1 MLHIRDDTHGFDV
14 TQKDIS
20 QNSLLPSPIY
30 GTKRHRMP
38 TSPFFKYETFDRKEA
53 FMKLRALILFF
64 LFVPSVALAASSDLI
79 DAAKKE
85 GNVVVYSITSR
96 IANAAKSFEKKYGIT
111 VSAYN
116 LKDFELI
123 EKVSQEGKNNIYGAD
138 FIIAQDSGRVFG
150 EIIKPGYAYSYVPEN
165 MKDLIPKQYRN
176 PLYFSFITKAFIYN
190 SETYV
195 FPPVN
200 NVWELTEKKWEKKFW
215 FKDPLKEGV
224 NANFLTMVTSPEFSN
239 QLAAAYERHFGKK
252 ITLTTP
258 NAGYEWI
265 KGIINNQL
273 VMFTSDT
280 KMANSLGEK
289 GKNIDAVALGTYSK
303 LRAREDKN
311 LALMPIMGMEP
322 FAGFYYPSFLL
333 IRNNAKNPNAAKLFV
348 EYLLTEEGF
357 EPWSGSM
364 GTYSSNPNIKPYPGD
379 NSLDVWS
386 RILVLESPAYIFEH
400 RVEVEEF
407 WNSLIY

>member
-1 MLHIRDDTHGFDV
+1 
-14 TQKDIS
+14 
-20 QNSLLPSPIY
+20 
-30 GTKRHRMP
+30 
-38 TSPFFKYETFDRKEA
+38 
-53 FMKLRALILFF
+53 MKLSALILFI
-64 LFVPSVALAASSDLI
+64 LFVPSIVFAASSDLI
-79 DAAKKE
+79 NAAKKE

-96 IANAAKSFEKKYGIT
+96 IANAAKSFEAKYGIT
-111 VSAYN
+111 VSAHN

-123 EKVSQEGKNNIYGAD
+123 EKVTSEGANNVYGAD

-150 EIIKPGYAYSYVPEN
+150 EIIKPGYAYSYVPPD
-165 MKDLIPKQYRN
+165 MKNVIPKAYQD

-190 SETYV
+190 SETYTY
-195 FPPVN
+195 PTIT

-224 NANFLTMVTSPEFSN
+224 NANFLTMVTSPEVSKR
-239 QLAAAYERHFGKK
+239 LESAYERHFGKK
-252 ITLTTP
+252 IALTTP

-280 KMANSLGEK
+280 KMANSLGVK
-289 GKNIDAVALGTYSK
+289 GQNIDAVALGTYSK
-303 LRAREDKN
+303 LRYREKKN

-322 FAGFYYPSFLL
+322 FAGFFYPSFLL
-333 IRNNAKNPNAAKLFV
+333 IRKNAKNPNAAKLFI

-357 EPWSGSM
+357 KPWSGSL

-379 NSLDVWS
+379 NTLDVWS
-386 RILVLESPAYIFEH
+386 RVLVLEAPEFIYQN
-400 RVEVEEF
+400 RTDVEEF
-407 WNSLIY
+407 WNSMIY

>member
-1 MLHIRDDTHGFDV
+1 
-14 TQKDIS
+14 
-20 QNSLLPSPIY
+20 
-30 GTKRHRMP
+30 
-38 TSPFFKYETFDRKEA
+38 
-53 FMKLRALILFF
+53 MKLKGLVFF
-64 LFVPSVALAASSDLI
+64 LLLTPSMLFAASADLI

-85 GNVVVYSITSR
+85 GQVVVYSITSR
-96 IANAAKSFEKKYGIT
+96 IANAAENFEKKYGIK

-123 EKVSQEGKNNIYGAD
+123 EKVSQEGKNKVYGAD

-150 EIIKPGYAYSYVPEN
+150 EIIKPGYAYSYVPES
-165 MKDLIPKQYRN
+165 MKDIIPKKYQD
-176 PLYFSFITKAFIYN
+176 PLYFSFITKTFIYN
-190 SETYV
+190 SETSV

-200 NVWELTEKKWEKKFW
+200 NVWELTEEKWAKKFW

-224 NANFLTMVTSPEFSN
+224 NANFLTMVTSPEFS
-239 QLAAAYERHFGKK
+239 QKLEAAHERYFGKK
-252 ITLTTP
+252 IELTTP

-265 KGIINNQL
+265 KGIVNNEL

-303 LRAREDKN
+303 LRAREEKD

-322 FAGFYYPSFLL
+322 FAGFFYPSFLL
-333 IRNNAKNPNAAKLFV
+333 MRNDAQNPNAAKLFI

-357 EPWSGSM
+357 QPWSGSL

-386 RILVLESPAYIFEH
+386 QILVLESPAFIFEH
-400 RVEVEEF
+400 RGEVEEF
-407 WNSLIY
+407 WNSIVY

>member
-1 MLHIRDDTHGFDV
+1 MRL
-14 TQKDIS
+14 K
-20 QNSLLPSPIY
+20 
-30 GTKRHRMP
+30 
-38 TSPFFKYETFDRKEA
+38 
-53 FMKLRALILFF
+53 ALILAAF
-64 LFVPSVALAASSDLI
+64 FVPSFSFAASSDLI

-85 GNVVVYSITSR
+85 GSVTVYSITSR
-96 IANAAKSFEKKYGIT
+96 ISNAAKSFEEKYGIT

-123 EKVSQEGKNNIYGAD
+123 EKVSQEGKNDIYGAD

-150 EIIKPGYAYSYVPEN
+150 EIIKPGYAYSYVPES
-165 MKDLIPKQYRN
+165 MKEIIPKQYQD
-176 PLYFSFITKAFIYN
+176 PLNFSFITKAFIYN
-190 SETYV
+190 SETNV

-200 NVWELTEKKWEKKFW
+200 NVWELTEKKLEKKFW

-224 NANFLTMVTSPEFSN
+224 NANFLTMVTSPEMSDK
-239 QLAAAYERHFGKK
+239 LAAAYERHFGKK

-265 KGIINNQL
+265 KGIIDNQL

-280 KMANSLGEK
+280 KMAGALGEK
-289 GKNIDAVALGTYSK
+289 GKNIDAIALGTYSK
-303 LRAREDKN
+303 LRARKKKN

-322 FAGFYYPSFLL
+322 FAGFFYPSFLL
-333 IRNNAKNPNAAKLFV
+333 IRSNAKNPNAAKLFV

-357 EPWSGSM
+357 GPWSGSL

-379 NSLDVWS
+379 NALDIWS
-386 RILVLESPAYIFEH
+386 RILVLEAPEYIFEH
-400 RVEVEEF
+400 RGEVEEF

>member
-1 MLHIRDDTHGFDV
+1 
-14 TQKDIS
+14 
-20 QNSLLPSPIY
+20 
-30 GTKRHRMP
+30 
-38 TSPFFKYETFDRKEA
+38 
-53 FMKLRALILFF
+53 MKFRALILVI
-64 LFVPSVALAASSDLI
+64 LFVPAVVSAASQDLI

-96 IANAAKSFEKKYGIT
+96 IANAAKGFEEKYGIT
-111 VSAYN
+111 VNAYN

-123 EKVSQEGKNNIYGAD
+123 EKVSQEGKNKIYGAD

-150 EIIKPGYAYSYVPEN
+150 EIIKPGYGYSYVPES
-165 MKDLIPKQYRN
+165 MKDIILNQYQT

-190 SETYV
+190 SETNT

-224 NANFLTMVTSPEFSN
+224 NANFLTMVTSPEVSS
-239 QLAAAYERHFGKK
+239 QLEAAYERHFGKK

-265 KGIINNQL
+265 KGFINNQL

-280 KMANSLGEK
+280 KMAGALGEK

-303 LRAREDKN
+303 LRAREKKN

-322 FAGFYYPSFLL
+322 FAGFFYPSFLL
-333 IRNNAKNPNAAKLFV
+333 IRDNAKNPNAAKLFI
-348 EYLLTEEGF
+348 EYLLTAEGF
-357 EPWSGSM
+357 EPWSGSL
-364 GTYSSNPNIKPYPGD
+364 GTYSSNPTIKPFPGD

-386 RILVLESPAYIFEH
+386 RILVLESPEYIYEH
-400 RVEVEEF
+400 RGEVEEF
-407 WNSLIY
+407 WNSLVY

>member
-1 MLHIRDDTHGFDV
+1 
-14 TQKDIS
+14 
-20 QNSLLPSPIY
+20 
-30 GTKRHRMP
+30 
-38 TSPFFKYETFDRKEA
+38 
-53 FMKLRALILFF
+53 MKLRALILFF
-64 LFVPSVALAASSDLI
+64 LFVPTAVQAASPELI

-111 VSAYN
+111 VNAYN

-123 EKVSQEGKNNIYGAD
+123 EKVSQEGKNKIYGAD

-150 EIIKPGYAYSYVPEN
+150 EIIKPGYGYSYVPES
-165 MKDLIPKQYRN
+165 MKDIIPKKYQT
-176 PLYFSFITKAFIYN
+176 PLYFSFITKVFTYN
-190 SETYV
+190 SETNV
-195 FPPVN
+195 FPPVK

-224 NANFLTMVTSPEFSN
+224 NANFLTMVTSPEVSEL
-239 QLAAAYERHFGKK
+239 LAAAYERYFGKK
-252 ITLTTP
+252 ISLTTP

-265 KGIINNQL
+265 KSFINNQL

-280 KMANSLGEK
+280 KMAGALGEK
-289 GKNIDAVALGTYSK
+289 GKNIEAVSLGTYSK
-303 LRAREDKN
+303 LRSRKKKN

-322 FAGFYYPSFLL
+322 FAGFFYPSFLL
-333 IRNNAKNPNAAKLFV
+333 IRDNAKNPNAAKLFI
-348 EYLLTEEGF
+348 EYLLTAEGF
-357 EPWSGSM
+357 APWSGSL

-379 NSLDVWS
+379 NTLDVWS
-386 RILVLESPAYIFEH
+386 QVLVLESPEYIYEN
-400 RVEVEEF
+400 RGEVEEF

>member
-1 MLHIRDDTHGFDV
+1 MRL
-14 TQKDIS
+14 K
-20 QNSLLPSPIY
+20 
-30 GTKRHRMP
+30 
-38 TSPFFKYETFDRKEA
+38 
-53 FMKLRALILFF
+53 ALILTLVFF
-64 LFVPSVALAASSDLI
+64 PAVTLAESPELI
-79 DAAKKE
+79 SAAKKE
-85 GNVVVYSITSR
+85 GSLTVYSITSR
-96 IANAAKSFEKKYGIT
+96 IANAAKSFEEKYGIT

-123 EKVSQEGKNNIYGAD
+123 EKVSQEGKNNIFGSD
-138 FIIAQDSGRVFG
+138 VIIAQDSGRVYG
-150 EIIKPGYAYSYVPEN
+150 EIIKPGYAYSYVPDS
-165 MKDLIPKQYRN
+165 MKSIIPEKYHD

-190 SETYV
+190 SETNV

-200 NVWELTEKKWEKKFW
+200 NVWELTEEKWAKKFW

-224 NANFLTMVTSPEFSN
+224 NANFLTMVTSPEVSAR
-239 QLAAAYERHFGKK
+239 LAESYERHFGKK

-265 KGIINNQL
+265 KALIENQL

-280 KMANSLGEK
+280 KIAASLGERGK
-289 GKNIDAVALGTYSK
+289 GIEAVALGTYSK
-303 LRAREDKN
+303 LRAREKKN

-322 FAGFYYPSFLL
+322 FAGFFYPSFLL
-333 IRNNAKNPNAAKLFV
+333 VRSNAKSPNAAKLFV

-357 EPWSGSM
+357 SPWSGSL

-379 NSLDVWS
+379 NSLDIWS
-386 RILVLESPAYIFEH
+386 RILVFESPQYIFEN
-400 RVEVEEF
+400 RGNVEEF

>member
-1 MLHIRDDTHGFDV
+1 
-14 TQKDIS
+14 
-20 QNSLLPSPIY
+20 
-30 GTKRHRMP
+30 
-38 TSPFFKYETFDRKEA
+38 
-53 FMKLRALILFF
+53 MKVKALVLVF
-64 LFVPSVALAASSDLI
+64 LFMPGVLFAASPELI

-96 IANAAKSFEKKYGIT
+96 IANAAKGFEEKYGIT
-111 VSAYN
+111 VNAYN

-150 EIIKPGYAYSYVPEN
+150 EIIKPGYAYSYVPES
-165 MKDLIPKQYRN
+165 MKEIIPKQYQD

-190 SETYV
+190 SETDV
-195 FPPVN
+195 FPQVS

-224 NANFLTMVTSPEFSN
+224 NANFLTMVTSPEFSEH
-239 QLAAAYERHFGKK
+239 LAAAYERHFGKK
-252 ITLTTP
+252 ISLTTP

-265 KGIINNQL
+265 KGIIDNQL

-280 KMANSLGEK
+280 KMAAALGERGK
-289 GKNIDAVALGTYSK
+289 GIKAVALGTYSK
-303 LRAREDKN
+303 LRAREKKN

-322 FAGFYYPSFLL
+322 FAGFFYPSFLL
-333 IRNNAKNPNAAKLFV
+333 IRDNAKNPNAAKLFV

-386 RILVLESPAYIFEH
+386 RILVLESPEFIFEH
-400 RVEVEEF
+400 RGEVEEF
-407 WNSLIY
+407 WNSIVY

>member
-1 MLHIRDDTHGFDV
+1 
-14 TQKDIS
+14 
-20 QNSLLPSPIY
+20 
-30 GTKRHRMP
+30 
-38 TSPFFKYETFDRKEA
+38 
-53 FMKLRALILFF
+53 MKIRALILFF
-64 LFVPSVALAASSDLI
+64 VFLPSVVFAASSDLI

-111 VSAYN
+111 VNAYN

-123 EKVSQEGKNNIYGAD
+123 EKVAQEGKNKIYGAD

-150 EIIKPGYAYSYVPEN
+150 EIIKPGYAYSYVPEE
-165 MKDLIPKQYRN
+165 MKSIIPKKYQD
-176 PLYFSFITKAFIYN
+176 PLYFSFITKVFIYN
-190 SETYV
+190 SETDV

-200 NVWELTEKKWEKKFW
+200 NVWELTEKKWAKKFW

-224 NANFLTMVTSPEFSN
+224 NANFLTMVTSPEFSDM
-239 QLAAAYERHFGKK
+239 LAAAYERYFGKK
-252 ITLTTP
+252 IVLTTP

-265 KGIINNQL
+265 KGVIDNQL

-280 KMANSLGEK
+280 KMAGALGEK
-289 GKNIDAVALGTYSK
+289 GKNIEAVALGTYSK
-303 LRAREDKN
+303 LRARKKKN

-322 FAGFYYPSFLL
+322 FAGFFYPSFLL
-333 IRNNAKNPNAAKLFV
+333 IRQNAKNPNAAKLFI

-357 EPWSGSM
+357 KPWSGSL
-364 GTYSSNPNIKPYPGD
+364 GTYSSNPNIKQYPGD

-386 RILVLESPAYIFEH
+386 KILVPEAPEYIFEH
-400 RVEVEEF
+400 RGEVEEF

>member
-1 MLHIRDDTHGFDV
+1 
-14 TQKDIS
+14 
-20 QNSLLPSPIY
+20 
-30 GTKRHRMP
+30 
-38 TSPFFKYETFDRKEA
+38 
-53 FMKLRALILFF
+53 MKLRALVLFF
-64 LFVPSVALAASSDLI
+64 LFMPSVAFAASPDLI
-79 DAAKKE
+79 AAAKNE
-85 GNVVVYSITSR
+85 GKVVVYSITTR

-150 EIIKPGYAYSYVPEN
+150 EIIKPGYAYSYVPES
-165 MKDLIPKQYRN
+165 MKDVIPKQYQD
-176 PLYFSFITKAFIYN
+176 PLYFSFITKTFIYN

-200 NVWELTEKKWEKKFW
+200 NVWELTEKKWAKKFW

-224 NANFLTMVTSPEFSN
+224 NANFLTMVTSPEISN

-252 ITLTTP
+252 IPLTTP

-280 KMANSLGEK
+280 KMADSLGVK
-289 GKNIDAVALGTYSK
+289 GKKIDAVALGTYSK
-303 LRAREDKN
+303 LRDREEKN

-348 EYLLTEEGF
+348 EYLLTDEGF
-357 EPWSGSM
+357 KPWSGSM

-386 RILVLESPAYIFEH
+386 RILVLESPAYIFEQ
-400 RVEVEEF
+400 RAKVEEF

>member
-1 MLHIRDDTHGFDV
+1 LE
-14 TQKDIS
+14 
-20 QNSLLPSPIY
+20 LPYCIIIGLVERKTNTEEAYEPINQ
-30 GTKRHRMP
+30 
-38 TSPFFKYETFDRKEA
+38 KEA
-53 FMKLRALILFF
+53 FMKLRALILFI
-64 LFVPSVALAASSDLI
+64 LFVPSVVFAASSDLI
-79 DAAKKE
+79 NAAKKE

-96 IANAAKSFEKKYGIT
+96 IANAAKSFEAKYGIA
-111 VSAYN
+111 VSAHN

-123 EKVSQEGKNNIYGAD
+123 EKVTSEGANNVYGAD

-150 EIIKPGYAYSYVPEN
+150 EIIKPGYAYSYVPPD
-165 MKDLIPKQYRN
+165 MKNIIPRAYQE

-190 SETYV
+190 SQTYTY
-195 FPPVN
+195 PTIT

-224 NANFLTMVTSPEFSN
+224 NANFLTMVTSPEVSK
-239 QLAAAYERHFGKK
+239 QLEAAYERHFGKK
-252 ITLTTP
+252 IALTTP

-280 KMANSLGEK
+280 KMANSLGVK
-289 GKNIDAVALGTYSK
+289 GQNIDAVALGTYSK
-303 LRAREDKN
+303 LRYREKKN

-322 FAGFYYPSFLL
+322 FAGFFYPSFLL
-333 IRNNAKNPNAAKLFV
+333 IRKNAKNPNAAKLFI

-357 EPWSGSM
+357 KPWSGSL

-379 NSLDVWS
+379 NTLDVWS
-386 RILVLESPAYIFEH
+386 RILVLESPEFIYQN
-400 RVEVEEF
+400 RTDVEEF
-407 WNSLIY
+407 WNSMIY

>member
-1 MLHIRDDTHGFDV
+1 
-14 TQKDIS
+14 
-20 QNSLLPSPIY
+20 
-30 GTKRHRMP
+30 
-38 TSPFFKYETFDRKEA
+38 
-53 FMKLRALILFF
+53 MKLRAWILFF
-64 LFVPSVALAASSDLI
+64 LFVPSLAFAASSELI

-96 IANAAKSFEKKYGIT
+96 IANAAKNFEKKYGIT

-123 EKVSQEGKNNIYGAD
+123 EKVSQEGKNNIFGAD

-150 EIIKPGYAYSYVPEN
+150 EIIKPGYAYSYVPES
-165 MKDLIPKQYRN
+165 MKNLIPKEYQD
-176 PLYFSFITKAFIYN
+176 PLYFSFITKAFMYN
-190 SETYV
+190 SETHV

-224 NANFLTMVTSPEFSN
+224 NANFLTMVTSPAVSN
-239 QLAAAYERHFGKK
+239 RLAEAYERHFGKK
-252 ITLTTP
+252 IALTTP

-303 LRAREDKN
+303 LRAREEKN

-322 FAGFYYPSFLL
+322 FAGFFYPSFLL
-333 IRNNAKNPNAAKLFV
+333 MRSNAQHPNAAKLFV

-357 EPWSGSM
+357 GPWSGSM
-364 GTYSSNPNIKPYPGD
+364 GTYSSNPTIKPYPGD

-386 RILVLESPAYIFEH
+386 RILVLESPEFIFEH

-407 WNSLIY
+407 WNSLVY

>member
-1 MLHIRDDTHGFDV
+1 M
-14 TQKDIS
+14 
-20 QNSLLPSPIY
+20 
-30 GTKRHRMP
+30 KR
-38 TSPFFKYETFDRKEA
+38 S
-53 FMKLRALILFF
+53 ALILLI
-64 LFVPSVALAASSDLI
+64 LFVPSLVFAASSDLI
-79 DAAKKE
+79 NAAKKE

-96 IANAAKSFEKKYGIT
+96 IANAAKGFEAKYGIT
-111 VSAYN
+111 VSAHN

-123 EKVSQEGKNNIYGAD
+123 EKVTSEGANKVYGAD

-150 EIIKPGYAYSYVPEN
+150 EIIKPGYAYSYVPPD
-165 MKDLIPKQYRN
+165 MKSIIPKMYQD

-190 SETYV
+190 SETYTY
-195 FPPVN
+195 PTIT

-224 NANFLTMVTSPEFSN
+224 NANFLTMVTSPEVSK
-239 QLAAAYERHFGKK
+239 QLEAAYERHFGKK

-280 KMANSLGEK
+280 KMANSLGVK
-289 GKNIDAVALGTYSK
+289 GQNIDAVALGTYSK
-303 LRAREDKN
+303 LRYREKKN

-322 FAGFYYPSFLL
+322 FAGFFYPSFLL
-333 IRNNAKNPNAAKLFV
+333 IRDNAKNPNAAKLFI

-357 EPWSGSM
+357 KPWSGSL

-379 NSLDVWS
+379 NTLDVWS
-386 RILVLESPAYIFEH
+386 RILVLESPEFIYQN
-400 RVEVEEF
+400 RTDVEEF
-407 WNSLIY
+407 WNSMIY

>member
-1 MLHIRDDTHGFDV
+1 MRLKLLVLFLLLAP
-14 TQKDIS
+14 
-20 QNSLLPSPIY
+20 SLV
-30 GTKRHRMP
+30 
-38 TSPFFKYETFDRKEA
+38 F
-53 FMKLRALILFF
+53 
-64 LFVPSVALAASSDLI
+64 AASSELI

-96 IANAAKSFEKKYGIT
+96 IANAAKSFEAKYGIT
-111 VSAYN
+111 VSAHN

-123 EKVSQEGKNNIYGAD
+123 EKVTSEGKNNVYGAD

-150 EIIKPGYAYSYVPEN
+150 EIIKPGYAYSYLPPDMEN
-165 MKDLIPKQYRN
+165 VIPKKYQN
-176 PLYFSFITKAFIYN
+176 PLYFSFITKVFIYN

-195 FPPVN
+195 YPKIT

-224 NANFLTMVTSPEFSN
+224 NANFLTMVTSPDVSK
-239 QLAAAYERHFGKK
+239 QLEAAYERHFGKK
-252 ITLTTP
+252 IALTTP

-280 KMANSLGEK
+280 KMANSLGVK
-289 GKNIDAVALGTYSK
+289 GQNIDAVALGTYSK
-303 LRAREDKN
+303 LRYREKKN

-322 FAGFYYPSFLL
+322 FAGFFYPSFLL
-333 IRNNAKNPNAAKLFV
+333 IRKNAKNPNAAKLFI

-357 EPWSGSM
+357 KPWSGSL
-364 GTYSSNPNIKPYPGD
+364 GTYSSNPNIRPYPGD
-379 NSLDVWS
+379 NTLDIWS
-386 RILVLESPAYIFEH
+386 KLLILESPEFIYKNRAD
-400 RVEVEEF
+400 VEEF
-407 WNSLIY
+407 WNSMIY